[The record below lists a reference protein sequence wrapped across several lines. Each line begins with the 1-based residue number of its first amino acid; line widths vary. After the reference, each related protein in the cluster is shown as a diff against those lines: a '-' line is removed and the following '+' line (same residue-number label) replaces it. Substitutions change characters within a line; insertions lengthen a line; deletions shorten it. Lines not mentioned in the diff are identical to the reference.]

1 MPGGVQWSCNKKR
14 GMCHCN
20 KIETTV
26 PKNHSSMLSSLGS
39 ASYCMR
45 RSSWGKDMPASCH
58 SGRSQKLRNR
68 AAHRRR
74 IVLSSCPAPPRI
86 LTTASGVGLDS
97 QLFVQPITRAAS
109 QLLALV
115 LQLEFLLHGVLCHFN
130 RCPAHECLKST
141 WLTWTE

>member
-68 AAHRRR
+68 ANSLRADIILDTNKKFRRQYVCGFR
-74 IVLSSCPAPPRI
+74 
-86 LTTASGVGLDS
+86 
-97 QLFVQPITRAAS
+97 
-109 QLLALV
+109 LLA
-115 LQLEFLLHGVLCHFN
+115 ETGPGKKAETGTGSPPPN
-130 RCPAHECLKST
+130 YY
-141 WLTWTE
+141 